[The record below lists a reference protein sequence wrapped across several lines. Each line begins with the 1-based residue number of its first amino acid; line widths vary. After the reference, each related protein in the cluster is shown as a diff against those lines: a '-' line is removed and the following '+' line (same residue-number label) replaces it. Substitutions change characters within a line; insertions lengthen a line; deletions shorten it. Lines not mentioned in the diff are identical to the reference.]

1 MLHYNLIGGHRTLRC
16 SPPIFI
22 LKGVFNMCKKVNF
35 SISHEVDTFL
45 TNTKNATGLPKSQV
59 LNLMVLKY
67 GDKIAK
73 DLQKYARK
81 EANGET
87 VVSME

>member
-1 MLHYNLIGGHRTLRC
+1 
-16 SPPIFI
+16 
-22 LKGVFNMCKKVNF
+22 MCKKVNF
-35 SISHEVDTFL
+35 SISNEVDAFL
-45 TNTKNATGLPKSQV
+45 TKTKNETGLPKSQV
-59 LNLMVLKY
+59 LSLMVLRY

-73 DLQKYARK
+73 DLQQFKRK